1 MVEVRESNGCGPAN
15 PVQELDIREYP
26 HSGKNKVRC
35 GQGAISRLSVP
46 FTSRKCEPLME
57 GAVKHLAGG
66 QVVCFPKGGSDSESF
81 IILTINPPSLRL
93 HLLHRK
99 ESAPAAMGTSGFTQ
113 DFSIRQIRSL
123 LKVLHKSLH
132 KPQTAWPVLQSFSPT
147 PGLEHIQTCKV
158 TKPLLHHTAPQAG
171 NKQELSSVVVL

>member
-1 MVEVRESNGCGPAN
+1 MDVDQQI
-15 PVQELDIREYP
+15 PVQGLDIKEYP

-35 GQGAISRLSVP
+35 GQGAISRLGVP

-66 QVVCFPKGGSDSESF
+66 QVVCFLKGGSDSESF

-123 LKVLHKSLH
+123 LKALHKSHINHRRPGQSCSLSAP
-132 KPQTAWPVLQSFSPT
+132 PQDWNTYRPAR
-147 PGLEHIQTCKV
+147 
-158 TKPLLHHTAPQAG
+158 
-171 NKQELSSVVVL
+171 